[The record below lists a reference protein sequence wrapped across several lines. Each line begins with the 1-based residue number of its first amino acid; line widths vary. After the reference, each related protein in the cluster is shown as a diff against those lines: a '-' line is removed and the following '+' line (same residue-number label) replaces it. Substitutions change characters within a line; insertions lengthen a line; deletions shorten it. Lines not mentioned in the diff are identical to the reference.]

1 MKQITLFVITALLL
15 LGCVQTPTH
24 ETTVVDDRP
33 RVSFDVSALEQKPGA
48 YYVRIDGIDFGSVEQ
63 YLRDKNALP
72 LLPGQHTV
80 EVLLEGNVV
89 FSKKIYL
96 GEKSVRVIKVVDYE

>member
-1 MKQITLFVITALLL
+1 MKQIMLFAITALLL

-24 ETTVVDDRP
+24 ETRVVDDRP
-33 RVSFDVSALEQKPGA
+33 RVSFDVSDLERKPGS
-48 YYVRIDGIDFGSVEQ
+48 YYVRIDGIDFGSIDK

-80 EVLLEGNVV
+80 EVLLEGSVV

-96 GEKSVRVIKVVDYE
+96 GEKSVRVIKVVEYE